1 MTLIELTVSTVIV
14 GVLATV
20 SYATISPKL
29 KEDAQITE
37 AKAYIREFAYQN
49 QEAILKGEEINSL
62 PDSQNFGYSVAPIN
76 GEKFIIASHRD
87 SNAQVFGLLKNSGQI
102 IICKDDPELCLNN

>member
-37 AKAYIREFAYQN
+37 VKAHVRKYAIDN
-49 QEAILKGEEINSL
+49 QYAIMTGTAIEIPPN
-62 PDSQNFGYSVAPIN
+62 SQNFGYSISTFDD
-76 GEKFIIASHRD
+76 EKFIVAKHLQTNAEIFAS
-87 SNAQVFGLLKNSGQI
+87 LKNSGSI
-102 IICKDDPELCLNN
+102 TLCKNIEDCPE